1 MSSGDEDY
9 NDGDGPLSVAQGQ
22 KKRRI
27 QRACDVCRRKKIRC
41 DAAQMPGNR
50 CSNCIAFNFDCT
62 FVEVAKKRGPPKGYV
77 ESLEN
82 RLKKLEALLRT
93 LRPDDQLLREL
104 DSSPEKP
111 SIPIATPP
119 ESSDSIFTSKRS
131 SPPQKPKPGAAND
144 IVTTVIRNLDAE
156 FPPNFG
162 DEDNAH
168 LILADNLKSLSIDA
182 VDYRF
187 FGKSSGAMLIQTAI
201 ELKNE
206 YTGSDHDFRKAQSV
220 LGTKREEFWVQHPWE
235 GRTTSPSKAQY
246 VFPEDDLM
254 TDLVD
259 LYFTKINLFLP
270 LLHRPSFERS
280 IAEGLHLNDDGFGGT
295 VLLVCANG
303 SRFSEDRRV
312 VLEGEESFHS
322 AGWKWFEQVHVVKK
336 SLLSPPSLHDLQY
349 YCLSVQFLQG
359 SSAPQSC
366 WTMVGIGIRLAQDVG
381 AHRKRAN
388 KTGPSAEDELWKRAF
403 WVLVCMDRTV
413 SAALGRPCAIQDED
427 FDLDMPIEC
436 DDEYWDTECEE
447 SSQAWIQ
454 PSGKPSLLTAFN
466 LYLKLNQILAFSLRT
481 IYSINK
487 SKILLGFIGPQWEQH
502 IVAEL
507 DSALNKWIDSI
518 PYHLRWDPSREA
530 ESFFSQSASL
540 YCSLYHIQ
548 ILIHRPFI
556 PSPNNPSPLS
566 FPSLAICTNAAR
578 SCSHIIDVQM
588 QRFKDPIPQVQMPV
602 FTAGIVL
609 LLGIWGGKRS
619 GLSTDPNKEM
629 VDVHKCMKMLRTC
642 EKHWHSAG
650 RLWDILYELA
660 SVGDLP
666 LPHPTPPSN
675 KRERDSETPMSS
687 PSTSSDLQL
696 SNTSGNVS
704 RPIAGSRRV
713 QKEAS
718 LAARH
723 LLPNTP
729 GQPHLVHQRLHRP
742 SSDSLRSSSSSS
754 HQGSLGGPHSIIPS
768 QPHMLSSNHQPLL
781 TPSEHQQQQFFSLP
795 VYSQDLGKLPVHG
808 HLEFSAEA
816 EQPSY
821 WYTSLQ
827 AGASHRQ
834 PPGAS
839 GSVSIVAN
847 ASRSVPHHL
856 DLSLGSTSTGPL
868 STELTSASIAQ
879 KRSNDDLAGYSRSA
893 GGRGAVFSGSTPYP
907 VSGLAPGGGPQGS
920 PPASA
925 GSAQGFPPVRSS
937 NPPADGSVLMVGRR
951 PSSELEITGDP
962 FGVGPSSGVFSGNH
976 VGGVGSGSA
985 HQPANQQQRHQGHG
999 GQGYPSGYVDSDT
1012 MAMWSNAPT
1021 GFELDEWGTYLMN
1034 VTGGNGGAG
1043 GFETPGA
1050 AAQGTLSFQ
1059 DHHNANRDGRHI
1071 G

>member
-1 MSSGDEDY
+1 MSSNDEDY
-9 NDGDGPLSVAQGQ
+9 ENDGLSSTAQGQ

-27 QRACDVCRRKKIRC
+27 QRACDICRRKKS
-41 DAAQMPGNR
+41 DGAQMPGNR
-50 CSNCIAFNFDCT
+50 CSNCISFNFECT
-62 FVEVAKKRGPPKGYV
+62 YVEVAKKRGPPKGYV

-82 RLKKLEALLRT
+82 RLKKLESLLRT
-93 LRPDDQLLREL
+93 LCPDDNLLREL
-104 DSSPEKP
+104 ESSPDKS

-119 ESSDSIFTSKRS
+119 ESSNSIFTSKRS
-131 SPPQKPKPGAAND
+131 SPPHKPKPGDASD
-144 IVTTVIRNLDAE
+144 IVTTVLRNIDTEL
-156 FPPNFG
+156 PPNFA
-162 DEDNAH
+162 DDDNAH

-206 YTGSDHDFRKAQSV
+206 FTGSDHDFRKAQSV
-220 LGTKREEFWVQHPWE
+220 LGAKRDEFWVQHPWE
-235 GRTTSPSKAQY
+235 GRTTSTSKAQY
-246 VFPEDDLM
+246 IFPEDDLI
-254 TDLVD
+254 THLVD
-259 LYFTKINLFLP
+259 LYFTKINLYLP

-280 IAEGLHLNDDGFGGT
+280 IGEGLHLTDDGFGGT
-295 VLLVCANG
+295 LLLVCASG

-312 VLEGEESFHS
+312 LLDGEESFHS

-336 SLLSPPSLHDLQY
+336 SLLTPPSLYDLQY

-381 AHRKRAN
+381 AHRKRVN
-388 KTGPSAEDELWKRAF
+388 KSGPSADDELWKRAF

-436 DDEYWDTECEE
+436 DDEYWDTECDDP
-447 SSQAWIQ
+447 SQAWVQ
-454 PSGKPSLLTAFN
+454 PSGKPSLLTAFC

-487 SKILLGFIGPQWEQH
+487 SKILLGFIGPKWEQH

-518 PYHLRWDPSREA
+518 PYHLRWDPFREA
-530 ESFFSQSASL
+530 EMFFNQSATL
-540 YCSLYHIQ
+540 YCTLYHIQ

-588 QRFKDPIPQVQMPV
+588 QRFSYPMPHVQMPV

-629 VDVHKCMKMLRTC
+629 VDVHKCMKMLRNC
-642 EKHWHSAG
+642 ERHWHSAG

-660 SVGDLP
+660 SVGELP
-666 LPHPTPPSN
+666 LPQPTPPSN

-687 PSTSSDLQL
+687 PSTSSELPL
-696 SNTSGNVS
+696 TFESGS

-713 QKEAS
+713 QKDAS
-718 LAARH
+718 FASRH
-723 LLPNTP
+723 LVPNAHS
-729 GQPHLVHQRLHRP
+729 QHHLVNQRLHRP
-742 SSDSLRSSSSSS
+742 SSDSLRSTSSSS
-754 HQGSLGGPHSIIPS
+754 HQGSQPMIATQPQMPS
-768 QPHMLSSNHQPLL
+768 SDHQRLHA
-781 TPSEHQQQQFFSLP
+781 PSEQHQQHQFFSLP

-808 HLEFSAEA
+808 HLEFSAA

-827 AGASHRQ
+827 AGASHSQ
-834 PPGAS
+834 PAATTRSVAVSNSTGGAS
-839 GSVSIVAN
+839 HFDSSVGPMSA
-847 ASRSVPHHL
+847 
-856 DLSLGSTSTGPL
+856 PL
-868 STELTSASIAQ
+868 SADFSRTSISQ
-879 KRSNDDLAGYSRSA
+879 NRSNDDLPRYTSSV
-893 GGRGAVFSGSTPYP
+893 GRGPVGSGSITAFGGSPSYP
-907 VSGLAPGGGPQGS
+907 VSGLASGGPRESPPGSAGSIQGYPARGPNVAAEAGAMLLGGGPPSQQGM
-920 PPASA
+920 P
-925 GSAQGFPPVRSS
+925 GS
-937 NPPADGSVLMVGRR
+937 
-951 PSSELEITGDP
+951 P
-962 FGVGPSSGVFSGNH
+962 FGVGSSSGAFGGANN
-976 VGGVGSGSA
+976 GGVAPGAYQSV
-985 HQPANQQQRHQGHG
+985 NQHQRHQEHG
-999 GQGYPSGYVDSDT
+999 GQPYPSGYVDSDT

-1021 GFELDEWGTYLMN
+1021 GFELDEWGYLSDEC
-1034 VTGGNGGAG
+1034 GS
-1043 GFETPGA
+1043 GFESVGP
-1050 AAQGTLSFQ
+1050 AAQGTLSFS
-1059 DHHNANRDGRHI
+1059 DHNTNRDGRHL